1 MMKVKSKAWMEA
13 VGEVRTDLRTTAPGA
28 WLIKKPIELKT
39 LESYWCYKVSKTFKV
54 YLNS

>member
-1 MMKVKSKAWMEA
+1 MKVKSKAWMEA